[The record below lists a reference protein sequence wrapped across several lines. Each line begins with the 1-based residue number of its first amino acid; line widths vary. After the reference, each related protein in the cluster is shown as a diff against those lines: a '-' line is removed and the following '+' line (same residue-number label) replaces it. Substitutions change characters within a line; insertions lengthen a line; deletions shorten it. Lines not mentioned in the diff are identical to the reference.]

1 MRYICQICGYV
12 YDDEKEKVP
21 FEQLPEDWKCPLC
34 GAVKSDFKPEVPKT
48 EVNPVS
54 VNTEAADLKKLSA
67 GQLAAVCS
75 NLARGCEK
83 QYKEKEASLFRELS
97 DYFTKRTSYIE
108 DATVEKVSSLLQDD
122 ILNYSH
128 LSKVCDYKKDRGAQ
142 RVCVWGEKVTRMLS
156 SLVTRYL
163 QEGEEMLKDESIWLC
178 TICGFIYIG
187 KNPPELCPVC
197 KVPSYKFEKVEGG
210 R

>member
-1 MRYICQICGYV
+1 M
-12 YDDEKEKVP
+12 
-21 FEQLPEDWKCPLC
+21 
-34 GAVKSDFKPEVPKT
+34 FKRSPIEF
-48 EVNPVS
+48 
-54 VNTEAADLKKLSA
+54 A
-67 GQLAAVCS
+67 S
-75 NLARGCEK
+75 N
-83 QYKEKEASLFRELS
+83 
-97 DYFTKRTSYIE
+97 
-108 DATVEKVSSLLQDD
+108 
-122 ILNYSH
+122 
-128 LSKVCDYKKDRGAQ
+128 
-142 RVCVWGEKVTRMLS
+142 TRMLS

>member
-1 MRYICQICGYV
+1 MNFREIK
-12 YDDEKEKVP
+12 D
-21 FEQLPEDWKCPLC
+21 
-34 GAVKSDFKPEVPKT
+34 AVKSSLDVAIKT
-48 EVNPVS
+48 TLEETIN
-54 VNTEAADLKKLSA
+54 NLDL
-67 GQLAAVCS
+67 
-75 NLARGCEK
+75 NL
-83 QYKEKEASLFRELS
+83 KEKEASLFRELS